1 MGQDSLLESY
11 PGLFESVK
19 IFRELLMEVD
29 SVICARAIPKH
40 KAKLVQLVKKQ
51 KKVVL
56 AIGDGANDVNMLTV
70 DWINLGSQCW
80 SRPIW

>member
-1 MGQDSLLESY
+1 MANPDFVLGSDALLQSY
-11 PGLFESVK
+11 PDLFQAVT

-70 DWINLGSQCW
+70 NFI
-80 SRPIW
+80 